1 MLVSH
6 RFIMREVKQK
16 KNRTNNIRIMKDET
30 RYKELKTRNIVI
42 YVRPI
47 EDRDYPT
54 LEMVNEHRY
63 K

>member
-1 MLVSH
+1 M
-6 RFIMREVKQK
+6 IME
-16 KNRTNNIRIMKDET
+16 DET

-54 LEMVNEHRY
+54 LEMVNEHHY